1 MGEGRFEVVTG
12 INFKAGM
19 RDEAVNEDVKTV
31 AQSRR
36 EDLHQKLDAW
46 LDGEL
51 AEDDL

>member
-19 RDEAVNEDVKTV
+19 QDELIAEDGKTV
-31 AQSRR
+31 AQMRR

-46 LDGEL
+46 LDSEL

>member
-19 RDEAVNEDVKTV
+19 QDELIVEGGKTV

-46 LDGEL
+46 LDSEL